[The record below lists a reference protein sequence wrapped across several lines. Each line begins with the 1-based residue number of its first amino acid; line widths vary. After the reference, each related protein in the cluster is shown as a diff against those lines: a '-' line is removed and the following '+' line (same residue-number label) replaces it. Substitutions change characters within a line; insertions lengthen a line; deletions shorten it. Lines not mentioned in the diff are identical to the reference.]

1 MPYPRLKWQA
11 SLISVILFV
20 VIWTN
25 LGWFGRMPVGGDSSR
40 FGLGLMADLSQAIT
54 QNRIP
59 LWNSLWGYGFPALA
73 ESQLGVFYPP
83 HIILYKCLPLEA
95 AYTFDMALHA
105 VWAAVGAWLMARQS
119 GRSPA
124 ASALAAITW
133 VSSGFFLVH
142 EPHHWGWTTG
152 SWLPWIFLAGLRL
165 IQSNPSTTADKLKKT
180 LILAGFIAMP
190 VLTGHF
196 QLGFIAMVSLGI
208 FWLAMIVTL
217 DKTTNTLMGWRG
229 APYLLAAF
237 AIALA
242 LTMAQVLPTW
252 DLAQQANQQRDWEYL
267 SGFAAPPTHLMGLI
281 VPALGR
287 TVTFWRPLIWDQ
299 FHTSPE
305 ELFFYVGLVPLW
317 LCLVAIFRKFQHDP
331 STKAL
336 TITLFAVL
344 LLAAGPYIPGFSLLI
359 RLPGFSFFRAPAR
372 WTMPATFIMALLASQ
387 GLEIVMEDPSR
398 ARKSLK
404 RFCLA
409 SLFLIASTLS
419 LIEISARLTAP
430 RPGQNSLAMGMINQA
445 RSVLMP
451 AWADRQLT
459 EDWVRRSRSTE
470 AASIPAYAKPYTN
483 LALNNFNR
491 DRPAAYF
498 HEVLPQV
505 ALLLTLFA
513 GSCLTGSSR
522 TRMATC
528 LMLVIVA
535 DLFLV
540 SGLRSIET
548 APMQDIATQSPVLN
562 RLRSLS
568 INQDWPLAIWGD
580 LGNLPMAVGA
590 SPLRAYRTLDIP
602 VMPAINDRL
611 MQSFDEK
618 ALAVSRL
625 AGVGVIV
632 FDPPTWSIL
641 RGKWNANATIEE
653 INDPELWA
661 WLTTKALARKGST
674 TFAVVTLNQP
684 LGRVWKVSVNDLAK
698 QGITEPEKATSPAN
712 LDRLAELAS
721 PLPVKRP
728 VPEQIV
734 IQDSSKGNELWM
746 IAQWADPSWKAQ
758 LTNDQGQSHPT
769 DIIALEGGWQGVM
782 IPSPGV
788 WTLKFNYK
796 PASAIWGMR
805 ISSLSW
811 ILLITVSLCLRLPR
825 LSANQVALPES
836 PIKTNS

>member
-105 VWAAVGAWLMARQS
+105 VWAAVGAWLMARHL

-152 SWLPWIFLAGLRL
+152 SWLPWIFLAGLKL

-317 LCLVAIFRKFQHDP
+317 LCLVAIFRKFRHDP

-387 GLEIVMEDPSR
+387 GLEIVMEDPAR

-404 RFCLA
+404 RFSLA

-419 LIEISARLTAP
+419 LIELSARLTAP

-483 LALNNFNR
+483 LALTNFNR

-540 SGLRSIET
+540 SRLRSIET

-562 RLRSLS
+562 RLKSLS
-568 INQDWPLAIWGD
+568 SNQDWPLAIWGD

-782 IPSPGV
+782 IPSPGI

>member
-1 MPYPRLKWQA
+1 VPYPRLKWQA

-54 QNRIP
+54 QYRIP

-83 HIILYKCLPLEA
+83 HIILYKCLPLET

-105 VWAAVGAWLMARQS
+105 VWAAVGAWLMARQL

-152 SWLPWIFLAGLRL
+152 SWLPWIFLAGLKL
-165 IQSNPSTTADKLKKT
+165 IQSNPSTTADKFKKT

-208 FWLAMIVTL
+208 FWLATIVTL

-317 LCLVAIFRKFQHDP
+317 LCLVAIFRKFRHDP

-372 WTMPATFIMALLASQ
+372 WIMPATFIMALLASQ

-430 RPGQNSLAMGMINQA
+430 RPGQNSLSMGMINQA

-483 LALNNFNR
+483 LALTNFNR

-684 LGRVWKVSVNDLAK
+684 LGRAWKVSLDDLAK
-698 QGITEPEKATSPAN
+698 QGITEPASATSPSN

-782 IPSPGV
+782 IPSPGI

-796 PASAIWGMR
+796 PASATWGMR